1 MSAGNAE
8 VLLVDGYNAIHC
20 TPGLKAALERRG
32 PQAAREAL
40 LAQLNARYRGTPYRV
55 IVVFDGDGDV
65 ETTETP
71 RRSPCRIV
79 YTRHDESAD
88 AAIAR
93 MAARERAAGRSLC
106 VITDDHAVRGAVA
119 DVGGR
124 HTAVGEHHRQLNA
137 PDRNRRKL
145 AQTRAYIRRKLDG
158 KAVE

>member
-8 VLLVDGYNAIHC
+8 TLLVDGYNAIHC

-40 LAQLNARYRGTPYRV
+40 LAQLKARYRGTAHRV
-55 IVVFDGDGDV
+55 LVVFDGAGDV
-65 ETTETP
+65 ETTEAL

-79 YTRHDESAD
+79 YTHHGETAD

-93 MAARERAAGRSLC
+93 LAAQERAAGRSPR
-106 VITDDHAVRGAVA
+106 VITDDLAVRGAVA

-124 HTAVGEHHRQLNA
+124 HTSIGEHHRQLNA
-137 PDRNRRKL
+137 PDRHRRKL
-145 AQTRAYIRRKLDG
+145 AQTRAYVRRRLEREAG
-158 KAVE
+158 E